1 MSINID
7 KKEFKIIALV
17 FVLLFFSNDTYLFG
31 TNSNE
36 LMVAI
41 PRYLMLGYCAISIF
55 FSMVGKKYT
64 EHKKIMILY
73 FVMIIAFLAVSIYH
87 HEYFNRIL
95 IKVLCMTTSMFI
107 CISYPLEDYTQAFL
121 KCMTFFSVSAIFLTL
136 IAYIS
141 PAIVRAL
148 PSIINT
154 AGIRYYSIGF
164 AGLDERSLTTWNI
177 RTSGIFWEPGVFQ
190 MYLNL
195 AILLELMLDN
205 AKNKKRIAIYIS
217 ALFLTFSTTGF
228 LAFGWMI
235 ATYALFGR
243 DNSRSVTKNIVVFI
257 ALIIGSIAA
266 YFIVFYTNLGTSV
279 FGKLFNMKDGSTM
292 VRLASVLI
300 NLEIIRDHPFA
311 GIGMEIME
319 DEFIQRSYRSSAI
332 YGWTHQNTNT
342 LLYQFAAHGC
352 FFGIPFTLGT
362 YKFGGRLSN
371 KVFMKLS
378 IFVMFVMLYIGENLF
393 TSIFPYILI
402 FYGVDRAYAP
412 VEAENKFIHI
422 GGVPCENNSVN

>member
-1 MSINID
+1 
-7 KKEFKIIALV
+7 
-17 FVLLFFSNDTYLFG
+17 
-31 TNSNE
+31 
-36 LMVAI
+36 
-41 PRYLMLGYCAISIF
+41 
-55 FSMVGKKYT
+55 
-64 EHKKIMILY
+64 
-73 FVMIIAFLAVSIYH
+73 
-87 HEYFNRIL
+87 
-95 IKVLCMTTSMFI
+95 
-107 CISYPLEDYTQAFL
+107 
-121 KCMTFFSVSAIFLTL
+121 
-136 IAYIS
+136 
-141 PAIVRAL
+141 
-148 PSIINT
+148 
-154 AGIRYYSIGF
+154 
-164 AGLDERSLTTWNI
+164 
-177 RTSGIFWEPGVFQ
+177 

-205 AKNKKRIAIYIS
+205 AKNKKRIAIYII

-266 YFIVFYTNLGTSV
+266 YFIVFNTNLGTSV

-352 FFGIPFTLGT
+352 FLAF
-362 YKFGGRLSN
+362 RLPWG
-371 KVFMKLS
+371 L
-378 IFVMFVMLYIGENLF
+378 
-393 TSIFPYILI
+393 TSS
-402 FYGVDRAYAP
+402 
-412 VEAENKFIHI
+412 EAD
-422 GGVPCENNSVN
+422 